1 MKDDRAKFLEENISN
16 LRKELENVKKQNMYN
31 EAAQMLG
38 NLYQAYK
45 ENGFTDEQAFEL
57 VQISLE
63 KSLK

>member
-16 LRKELENVKKQNMYN
+16 LREELEDVKKQNMYN
-31 EAAQMLG
+31 EPAQMLG
-38 NLYQAYK
+38 YLYQAYK

-57 VQISLE
+57 VKINLE